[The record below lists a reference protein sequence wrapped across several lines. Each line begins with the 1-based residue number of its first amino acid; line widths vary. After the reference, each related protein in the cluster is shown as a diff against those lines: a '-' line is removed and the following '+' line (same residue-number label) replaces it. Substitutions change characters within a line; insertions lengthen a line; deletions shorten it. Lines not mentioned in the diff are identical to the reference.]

1 MLTCILVAVNCL
13 QGVNVLYRQL
23 MYYIA
28 DYLMCNGI
36 LYLVLKLNFAKNLHV
51 KMKHSTT
58 FTKRSTNVS
67 SAFHFFICG
76 TELKEVNEGCGHF
89 NASLQTRNQEM
100 EDICLIS
107 LNSTK

>member
-1 MLTCILVAVNCL
+1 MIKCILFCAEMCILVAVNCL

-36 LYLVLKLNFAKNLHV
+36 LYLVLKLNFDKNLHV

-58 FTKRSTNVS
+58 FTKHSTNVS
-67 SAFHFFICG
+67 SAFHSFICG
-76 TELKEVNEGCGHF
+76 TELKEVNEGFMG
-89 NASLQTRNQEM
+89 
-100 EDICLIS
+100 I
-107 LNSTK
+107 